1 MEEHEINALLTRLS
15 RPHPSGGVVIER
27 AAILAAGADF
37 SAVMDWIDAHAGTA
51 DATLL
56 ETRNRGLHGSR
67 VSGDNASAVRAPV
80 RFVLPAGALH

>member
-1 MEEHEINALLTRLS
+1 MDDLEINALLKRLS

-51 DATLL
+51 DRTVPA
-56 ETRNRGLHGSR
+56 TRNRGLHGSR
-67 VSGDNASAVRAPV
+67 IGGDAPADRV
-80 RFVLPAGALH
+80 PARFVLPAGALH